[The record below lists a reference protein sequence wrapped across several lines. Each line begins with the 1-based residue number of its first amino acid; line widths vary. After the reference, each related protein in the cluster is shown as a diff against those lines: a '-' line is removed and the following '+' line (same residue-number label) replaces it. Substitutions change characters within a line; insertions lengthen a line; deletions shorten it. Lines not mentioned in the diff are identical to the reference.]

1 MVASQVWRRP
11 SVADRQDLAVLEYA
25 SNNAKI
31 RTCLL
36 NPVQHIHRMSDSRQ
50 RIRFAA
56 MRLFAEK
63 GYGSTSVADI
73 LQAAGVNSGS
83 LYYVYPSKQD
93 VLLDVLDTYL
103 TSIDPGLLQPAWE
116 GVTDPIE
123 RVFALVQGY
132 RVALESSECTF
143 ACPIGRLA
151 LELHEPDPSV
161 RQRLAANFDA
171 WISGIAQCFIDA
183 GDRLPADTDRH
194 ALAVFAFTTMQGG
207 VMLSRTHR
215 SLDSFDAALKM
226 LRAHVDMLEERA
238 AAAR

>member
-1 MVASQVWRRP
+1 
-11 SVADRQDLAVLEYA
+11 
-25 SNNAKI
+25 
-31 RTCLL
+31 
-36 NPVQHIHRMSDSRQ
+36 MSDSRQ
-50 RIRFAA
+50 RIRYAA

-83 LYYVYPSKQD
+83 LYYVYPGKQD
-93 VLLDVLDTYL
+93 VLIDVLDTYL
-103 TSIDPGLLQPAWE
+103 ASVDPGLLQPAWD
-116 GVTDPIE
+116 GVADPID
-123 RVFALVQGY
+123 RVFSLLQGYY
-132 RVALESSECTF
+132 RVALESSKCTF

-161 RQRLAANFDA
+161 RERLAANFDA
-171 WISGIAQCFIDA
+171 LISGIERCFIDA

-215 SLDSFDAALKM
+215 TLDGFDAALKM
-226 LRAHVDMLEERA
+226 LRTYLDLLEERA
-238 AAAR
+238 AAGAR